1 MTMYLAIST
10 ALAWDTV
17 GLNTAPCAA
26 QERAS
31 AHAPTP
37 THGRPRTM
45 GCKLRVGQGVYSDRH
60 PYASSREGVGRA
72 PV

>member
-31 AHAPTP
+31 AHA
-37 THGRPRTM
+37 HA
-45 GCKLRVGQGVYSDRH
+45 H
-60 PYASSREGVGRA
+60 ARA
-72 PV
+72 PAHDGLQAARGARGVF